1 MVSSVVRPL
10 DTCCG
15 FPQKA
20 RTSLALCIAG
30 STAVAVAGLGWT
42 ARWPH
47 SSSIFSLPS
56 LRFYG
61 NVAFSAPLGPACS
74 GCHSPRSGLPPARVR
89 RLPLKE
95 RCLDKAISTQAMRQI
110 PVDCPTYR
118 GAAPH
123 HFGTLR
129 LIWPIGLPHETM
141 EKLISPGFAPS
152 SVISNSGYTSPSH
165 RDDRKLAS
173 SLSKLASLR
182 LSLRMLTAAAVWQCQ
197 CQCGQSR

>member
-1 MVSSVVRPL
+1 MAGSAKAAAMSSVWAAAKARATGQWRLVSSVVRPL

-110 PVDCPTYR
+110 PVDCPKYR

-129 LIWPIGLPHETM
+129 WIWRIVLPHETK

-152 SVISNSGYTSPSH
+152 
-165 RDDRKLAS
+165 
-173 SLSKLASLR
+173 
-182 LSLRMLTAAAVWQCQ
+182 
-197 CQCGQSR
+197 